1 MTGTLTVR
9 SLWDRLV
16 DLPLTDPLASAGAYA
31 LVAGLVLLA
40 ASVALAVLC
49 WTRGDGRDG
58 EPAEFGLWV
67 CRWGLVLAAAGLLC
81 WALSEA
87 TGPEPV
93 PWESVLWRLGIAL
106 AAVWLWR
113 RWRRWAYLA
122 FPGLRRRYFSEVHY
136 LQRIAE
142 YIEQPE
148 HDRPERAGVRTSP
161 LRPDPRV
168 GRPRQGATP

>member
-9 SLWDRLV
+9 SLWDRLI

-31 LVAGLVLLA
+31 LVAGLVPLA

-87 TGPEPV
+87 TGPEPI
-93 PWESVLWRLGIAL
+93 LWRLGIAL
-106 AAVWLWR
+106 AALWLWG

-122 FPGLRRRYFSEVHY
+122 FPGLRRRYFSELHY

-142 YIEQPE
+142 CVEQL
-148 HDRPERAGVRTSP
+148 DRDRLERAGVRTSP
-161 LRPDPRV
+161 LRPDRRV
-168 GRPRQGATP
+168 ARPRRGATP